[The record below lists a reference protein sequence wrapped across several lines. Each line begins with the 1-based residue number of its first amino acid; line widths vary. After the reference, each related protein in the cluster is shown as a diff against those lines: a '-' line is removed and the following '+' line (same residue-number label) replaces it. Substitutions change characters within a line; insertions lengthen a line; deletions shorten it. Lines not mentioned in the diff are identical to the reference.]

1 MTEKNI
7 VTTANTAEMTEE
19 YWPFWDDFMFMM
31 VMQDAK
37 LCADF
42 LKMVLPEEEFAQ
54 VKVRPQGNP
63 LFNDPELDASN
74 FTVETVET
82 QKTMKFHHDKHGV
95 RLDVLAKGAAQW
107 ADIEMQVWSE
117 KYIGKR
123 ARYYRCNMDLE
134 QLDAG
139 GEYADLKKSIII
151 FICKGGDPVGA
162 DEPVYYFQSWDAN
175 LGLKLK
181 DDAIT
186 IILNITCS
194 PEKVPEGLNAFY
206 AYMNDPTKSDGSQL
220 VRDIEKRVQRYNSSE
235 WRTRKMRFDELR
247 KQEYIKGLAE
257 GKELGLA
264 EGEKIGLEK
273 GREEATERLGKLYR
287 RLRADGRL
295 DDYDRAVE
303 DDVFRQQLFEEF
315 GL

>member
-1 MTEKNI
+1 MTEYNI
-7 VTTANTAEMTEE
+7 VNAEYMAAAALRAEATEE

-42 LKMVLPEEEFAQ
+42 LKMVLPEEEFTQ

-74 FTVETVET
+74 FAVETVET
-82 QKTMKFHHDKHGV
+82 QKTLKFHHDKHGV

-107 ADIEMQVWSE
+107 ANIEMQVWDE
-117 KYIGKR
+117 KHIGKR

-139 GEYADLKKSIII
+139 SEYADLKKSTII

-194 PEKVPEGLNAFY
+194 PEKVPEGLKAFY

-220 VRDIEKRVQRYNSSE
+220 VKDIEKRVQKYNSSE
-235 WRTRKMRFDELR
+235 WRTRKMRFDELK

-264 EGEKIGLEK
+264 E
-273 GREEATERLGKLYR
+273 ATERLNKLYR
-287 RLRADGRL
+287 RLRSEDRL

-303 DDVFRQQLFEEF
+303 EDAFRQQLFEEF

>member
-1 MTEKNI
+1 MNEKNI
-7 VTTANTAEMTEE
+7 EANKAEAAETEE

-74 FTVETVET
+74 FTVET
-82 QKTMKFHHDKHGV
+82 QKTLKFHHDKHGV

-107 ADIEMQVWSE
+107 ADIEMQVWRE
-117 KYIGKR
+117 KHIGKR

-194 PEKVPEGLNAFY
+194 PEKVPEGLKAFY

-220 VRDIEKRVQRYNSSE
+220 VKDIEKRVQRYNSSE

-257 GKELGLA
+257 GKALGLA
-264 EGEKIGLEK
+264 EGEKV
-273 GREEATERLGKLYR
+273 ASERLNKLGQYLEDSGR
-287 RLRADGRL
+287 VKDLLRSMRDPA
-295 DDYDRAVE
+295 YQ
-303 DDVFRQQLFEEF
+303 QQLFEEF